1 MLLHVIDASDPDA
14 VRSEQL
20 RLLRAAAAPR
30 VPLTAMPAVVV
41 VPAMVWVTLLLVA
54 GGLALVRAR
63 DVQQRVI
70 ALDLLAVVVVALLAL
85 LSYFWD
91 VGYYLD
97 AAVALSLLSFVATV
111 AAARYLGSGGP
122 FG

>member
-1 MLLHVIDASDPDA
+1 
-14 VRSEQL
+14 
-20 RLLRAAAAPR
+20 
-30 VPLTAMPAVVV
+30 MPFIIVA
-41 VPAMVWVTLLLVA
+41 PAMVWVTLLLVA

-63 DVQQRVI
+63 DVYQRLI
-70 ALDLLAVVVVALLAL
+70 ALDLLAIVVVTLLAL
-85 LSYFWD
+85 LSYYWD

-97 AAVALSLLSFVATV
+97 AAVALSLLSFVSTV

>member
-1 MLLHVIDASDPDA
+1 MPFVIVA
-14 VRSEQL
+14 
-20 RLLRAAAAPR
+20 
-30 VPLTAMPAVVV
+30 
-41 VPAMVWVTLLLVA
+41 PAMVWVTLLLVA

-63 DVQQRVI
+63 DVFQRLI
-70 ALDLLAVVVVALLAL
+70 ALDLLAIVVVTLAEVTLLAL
-85 LSYFWD
+85 LSYYWD

-111 AAARYLGSGGP
+111 AVARYLDSGGP

>member
-1 MLLHVIDASDPDA
+1 MPFVIIA
-14 VRSEQL
+14 
-20 RLLRAAAAPR
+20 
-30 VPLTAMPAVVV
+30 
-41 VPAMVWVTLLLVA
+41 PAMVWVTLLLVA

-63 DVQQRVI
+63 DVFQRLI
-70 ALDLLAVVVVALLAL
+70 ALDLLAIVVVTLLAL
-85 LSYFWD
+85 LSYYWD

-111 AAARYLGSGGP
+111 AVARYLDSGGP

>member
-1 MLLHVIDASDPDA
+1 MPFVIIA
-14 VRSEQL
+14 
-20 RLLRAAAAPR
+20 
-30 VPLTAMPAVVV
+30 
-41 VPAMVWVTLLLVA
+41 PAMVWVTLLLVA

-63 DVQQRVI
+63 DVYQRLI
-70 ALDLLAVVVVALLAL
+70 ALDLLAIVVVTLLAL
-85 LSYFWD
+85 LSYYWD

-111 AAARYLGSGGP
+111 AVARYLDSGGP

>member
-1 MLLHVIDASDPDA
+1 M
-14 VRSEQL
+14 
-20 RLLRAAAAPR
+20 
-30 VPLTAMPAVVV
+30 PLVVV
-41 VPAMVWVTLLLVA
+41 VPAMVWVTLLLIA
-54 GGLALVRAR
+54 GGFALVRAR

-85 LSYFWD
+85 WSYYRD
-91 VGYYLD
+91 VPYYFD
-97 AAVALSLLSFVATV
+97 AAVALALLSFVATV

>member
-1 MLLHVIDASDPDA
+1 VTA
-14 VRSEQL
+14 
-20 RLLRAAAAPR
+20 
-30 VPLTAMPAVVV
+30 VPLVII

-63 DVQQRVI
+63 DVYQRIV
-70 ALDLLAVVVVALLAL
+70 ALDLLAIVLVTLLAL
-85 LSYFWD
+85 LSYYWD
-91 VGYYLD
+91 VGYFLD

-111 AAARYLGSGGP
+111 AVARYLDSGGP

>member
-1 MLLHVIDASDPDA
+1 MPFVIIA
-14 VRSEQL
+14 
-20 RLLRAAAAPR
+20 
-30 VPLTAMPAVVV
+30 
-41 VPAMVWVTLLLVA
+41 PAMVWVTLLLVA

-63 DVQQRVI
+63 DVFQRLI
-70 ALDLLAVVVVALLAL
+70 ALDLLAIVVVTLLAL
-85 LSYFWD
+85 LSYYWD

-97 AAVALSLLSFVATV
+97 AAVALSLLSFVSTV